1 MSQKFILNL
10 APSGLSVAF
19 FVATALI
26 AATPAA
32 GEETK
37 KQEKQQEVRKMAEE
51 TLGRLYKAE
60 PTAKDAIARS
70 AGYAVFSNVGVK
82 ILVAGSGNGKGIAVD
97 NKNQHETF
105 MKMLE
110 IQGGLGFGGKE
121 VPGSLCIRKR
131 EGSQ

>member
-37 KQEKQQEVRKMAEE
+37 KQQKQQEVRKMADE

-70 AGYAVFSNVGVK
+70 AGYAVFSNEGVK
-82 ILVAGSGNGKGIAVD
+82 ILWPDLATEKA
-97 NKNQHETF
+97 
-105 MKMLE
+105 
-110 IQGGLGFGGKE
+110 
-121 VPGSLCIRKR
+121 
-131 EGSQ
+131 